1 MPLPKKKPQ
10 KAGRKKGTH
19 NRLIIV
25 TYQEI
30 ADWAR
35 LSVRT
40 CQEYAY
46 RGYFD
51 PRDLESVLQ
60 WINTR
65 RQAAGKQ
72 MIGIPTKPEGSDDSP
87 S

>member
-30 ADWAR
+30 ADWAS

-46 RGYFD
+46 RGEFD
-51 PRDLESVLQ
+51 QRSLESVLK
-60 WINTR
+60 WVNAR
-65 RQAAGKQ
+65 RQAAGQ
-72 MIGIPTKPEGSDDSP
+72 PLIGIPTKQEGNDDSP